1 VTDVKDEQVSTPDG
15 HYKHLLDDETYPN
28 AEQPVT
34 QAAV

>member
-1 VTDVKDEQVSTPDG
+1 VTDVKDEQVNTPVE
-15 HYKHLLDDETYPN
+15 HFKHLSDDVKYPN